1 MCILF
6 FLSFSFSVFSISFIF
21 FLSVFP
27 KYPLSIFIPFARM
40 VKVVQFHSALCLFI
54 IIFIST
60 IIHLI
65 DEWMKGWTLEFR
77 WFGRLSFFLLLPL
90 LLTLSFI
97 IFVFLGNITFN
108 LVKELE
114 SLSPNSCIIQW
125 KFERFHF
132 ISFH

>member
-77 WFGRLSFFLLLPL
+77 WFGRLSFFSSSSTFAHTFFHYICIFRQYHFQFSEGARISVTQLLHY
-90 LLTLSFI
+90 SMEI
-97 IFVFLGNITFN
+97 
-108 LVKELE
+108 
-114 SLSPNSCIIQW
+114 
-125 KFERFHF
+125 
-132 ISFH
+132 